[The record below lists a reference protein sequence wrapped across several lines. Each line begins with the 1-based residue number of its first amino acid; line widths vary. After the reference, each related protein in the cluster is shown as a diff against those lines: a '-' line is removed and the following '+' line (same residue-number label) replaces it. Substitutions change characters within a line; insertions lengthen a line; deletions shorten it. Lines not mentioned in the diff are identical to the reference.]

1 MINKPGKYGKPFI
14 LVLNYD
20 CFKKNDVITDSSGT
34 VKVIKVYKRTWIR
47 LFLNWL
53 GIKVRMKGIK
63 CKPIN

>member
-1 MINKPGKYGKPFI
+1 MIDKPGKYGKPFVVI
-14 LVLNYD
+14 LEHD
-20 CFKKNDVITDSSGT
+20 WFKKGDIIISSVGKS
-34 VKVIKVYKRTWIR
+34 KVTKVYKRIWIR

>member
-1 MINKPGKYGKPFI
+1 MINKPGKYGKPFVVI
-14 LVLNYD
+14 LEHD
-20 CFKKNDVITDSSGT
+20 WFKKGDIIIISVGKS
-34 VKVIKVYKRTWIR
+34 KVTKVYKRTWIR